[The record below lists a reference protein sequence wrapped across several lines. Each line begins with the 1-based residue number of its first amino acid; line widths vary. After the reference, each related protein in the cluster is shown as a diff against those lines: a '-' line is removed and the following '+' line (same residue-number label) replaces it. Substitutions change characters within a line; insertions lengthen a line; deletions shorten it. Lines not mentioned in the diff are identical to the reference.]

1 MRKVLLALTM
11 ILVLMVTG
19 CEAPILRNYETYGDY
34 YHDIYK
40 SVDHPNEEVYIIPIE
55 YFFIEDIS
63 HSVLNGEKFDTD
75 IIEFTLL
82 FKKEDLLIALIE
94 ENVYVWIYQKGD
106 FVYVIIKDLSDGI
119 GE

>member
-1 MRKVLLALTM
+1 
-11 ILVLMVTG
+11 
-19 CEAPILRNYETYGDY
+19 
-34 YHDIYK
+34 
-40 SVDHPNEEVYIIPIE
+40 
-55 YFFIEDIS
+55 
-63 HSVLNGEKFDTD
+63 
-75 IIEFTLL
+75 L